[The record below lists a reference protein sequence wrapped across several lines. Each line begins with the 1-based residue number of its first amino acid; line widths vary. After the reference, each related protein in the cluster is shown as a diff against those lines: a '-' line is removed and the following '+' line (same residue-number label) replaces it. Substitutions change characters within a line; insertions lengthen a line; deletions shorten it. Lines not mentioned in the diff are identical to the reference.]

1 MVIVVLVG
9 WLVMAVAEDRVN
21 GRLMNSHNSNFR
33 HKSSRHTMSVM
44 FNEHTR
50 EELAC
55 LIAMDKAAH
64 CKPAP
69 TIRSSRS
76 DGD

>member
-33 HKSSRHTMSVM
+33 HKSSRHTMSVT

-50 EELAC
+50 EELAVFDC
-55 LIAMDKAAH
+55 HGQGCTLQ
-64 CKPAP
+64 
-69 TIRSSRS
+69 TSTYN
-76 DGD
+76 